1 MQGFHLKRLPFVIR
15 YGLPITAMGLVIFL
29 SNLLVHYPVAVVLGS
44 VDLADWLT
52 WGAFTYP
59 VAFLITDSTNRLF
72 GPCHARQLVYVGFAL
87 GVLLTLTDALVTAAA
102 RANVISAT
110 VLEALF
116 NDPDARSMLRVAIG
130 SGTAF
135 LIAQLI
141 DVHIFDR
148 LRRENWWK
156 APVASSFAGSL
167 VDTALFFSIA
177 FAGTGLPWIGWGLGD
192 FCAKLLMMGLLL
204 YPFRLLTGFADR
216 PVRAT

>member
-1 MQGFHLKRLPFVIR
+1 M
-15 YGLPITAMGLVIFL
+15 
-29 SNLLVHYPVAVVLGS
+29 VLGS

-72 GPCHARQLVYVGFAL
+72 GPGHARQLVYVGFAL
-87 GVLLTLTDALVTAAA
+87 GVLLTLTDALATAAV
-102 RANVISAT
+102 RADVTSAT
-110 VLEALF
+110 VLEALL

-135 LIAQLI
+135 LTAQLI

-156 APVASSFAGSL
+156 APVASSFVGSL

-177 FAGTGLPWIGWGLGD
+177 FAGTGLPWVGWGLGD
-192 FCAKLLMMGLLL
+192 FCAKLLMVGVLL

-216 PVRAT
+216 PA